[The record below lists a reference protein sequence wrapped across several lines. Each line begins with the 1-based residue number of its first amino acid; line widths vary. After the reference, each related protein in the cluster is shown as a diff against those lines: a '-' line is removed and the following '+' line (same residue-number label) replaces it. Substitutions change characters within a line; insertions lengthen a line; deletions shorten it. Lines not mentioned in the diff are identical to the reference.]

1 MKEQIAGIKAVQE
14 PKHDEISIPTW
25 PLLNLFSTKS
35 QIIPIVNEL
44 IIKALS
50 DAVQESYGGRR
61 GRESLFL
68 QSTTLFSLLKIRFL
82 STGLTH

>member
-25 PLLNLFSTKS
+25 QLLNLFSTKS
-35 QIIPIVNEL
+35 QIFPIVNEL

-50 DAVQESYGGRR
+50 DAVQES
-61 GRESLFL
+61 
-68 QSTTLFSLLKIRFL
+68 
-82 STGLTH
+82 